1 MSFLLRFHGFYIT
14 MGRCEETV
22 LDKIRDWTADFM
34 EANAAM
40 PTHLALTAKEE
51 SSLMS
56 DPIIRDVR
64 AYTYKPGVPF
74 TIYGMEIETVGDGY
88 SGVRVWSSKPDEPL
102 KHGSYCGSCGA
113 SWLPECNY
121 CGRIG

>member
-1 MSFLLRFHGFYIT
+1 M
-14 MGRCEETV
+14 

-40 PTHLALTAKEE
+40 PTHLALTAHERWALKREPE
-51 SSLMS
+51 L
-56 DPIIRDVR
+56 
-64 AYTYKPGVPF
+64 AYHGSVLSPSF
-74 TIYGMEIETVGDGY
+74 TIYGMEIETVADDY
-88 SGVRVWSSKPDEPL
+88 SGVRVWSSKPNEPL
-102 KHGSYCGSCGA
+102 KHGSYCGCCGA